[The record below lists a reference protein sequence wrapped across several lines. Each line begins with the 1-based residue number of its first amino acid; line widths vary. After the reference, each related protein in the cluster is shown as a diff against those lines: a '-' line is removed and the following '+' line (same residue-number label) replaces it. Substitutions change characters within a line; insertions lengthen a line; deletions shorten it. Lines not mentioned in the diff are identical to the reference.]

1 MKEILENILH
11 TDKLWAV
18 SRAGYMLSI
27 ISQLEDDTITQSNAT
42 DWMYDVIRHI
52 NEEADDEEIKNQIVS
67 IAKQIGQIV
76 D

>member
-1 MKEILENILH
+1 MKEILESIMN
-11 TDKLWAV
+11 TNKLWAM
-18 SRAGYMLSI
+18 SRAGYMLGVM
-27 ISQLEDDTITQSNAT
+27 SQLEEGSITQSNAT

-52 NEEADDEEIKNQIVS
+52 DLESDDETIKNQIVT